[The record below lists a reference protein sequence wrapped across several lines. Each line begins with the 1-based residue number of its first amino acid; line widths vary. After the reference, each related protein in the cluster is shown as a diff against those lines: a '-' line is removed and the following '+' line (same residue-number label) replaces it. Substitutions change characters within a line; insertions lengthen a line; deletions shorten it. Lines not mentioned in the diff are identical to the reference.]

1 MVLVSGETGQPT
13 YIAKPINGELITKQR
28 REEIHERRKW
38 DLVSAIGRA
47 NLAEDLE
54 EDDLNRI
61 GETVWREYDI
71 DKQSRSDW
79 ERQAEEARNLFK
91 LIARAKTFPWA
102 NASNVIYPMVAQ
114 AALNFH
120 SRAYPNL
127 IKDRQVVKGKVIG
140 DDPMGEKAARAQR
153 CGEAMSYYIL
163 EKMDSWESEM
173 DILLLDYAIVG
184 TAFKKTWF
192 NPRLNKVVS
201 DWVKAEDLVVHYA
214 CRDLSRAPRITHVYE
229 LFFNEIVELIRSG
242 AFLDVELG
250 DPDNTDQ
257 QDPGDE
263 NRPYTILEQ
272 HRWLDLDGDGY
283 EEPYIV
289 TIETES
295 HKVLRIK
302 ARYDENGIE
311 MGEKGRLIRIQPL
324 EYFTWFPFIPCD
336 SVYAIG
342 YGLLL
347 GHSNRT
353 INALINQ
360 VIDAGTLQ
368 NAGGGFY
375 RAGAVDFDGGRR
387 RQIEFKLGEY
397 KPLQIAGGDDI
408 NKVLWERRSQGP
420 SPVLF
425 NALELMIGSSE
436 KLANITEVLMG
447 SSPGANASPTT
458 TVALIEQGLQQFSA
472 IYARLHRALKAE
484 FAKIRR
490 LIVKNQQD
498 FSKFERANGF
508 YEDIIP
514 GDLDEDGMIDVIPVS
529 DPQSVT
535 NVQRMMKAELG
546 AKLIGT
552 GLNDTEL
559 KRRYLEAAN
568 IENIEKILPPED
580 APPPIDP
587 KIEIEKA
594 KLELENKRV
603 TMEEHRMAMD
613 LAESK
618 TRIMEM
624 RARSLKAIADAEAA
638 EAGTQIDEYRNQLMQ
653 TERILDLLNQL
664 EEAKGNDGTPSG
676 PVAGA
681 LAGVAGAP
689 GDAGVPANPG
699 GPGPEPP
706 GGVGPGGQ
714 PGPGPGGADAGVD
727 GAVGGLR

>member
-1 MVLVSGETGQPT
+1 MVSVVVENEQPD
-13 YIAKPINGELITKQR
+13 YIAKPIHGEFITKQR
-28 REEIHERRKW
+28 REKKLKRREW
-38 DLVSAIGRA
+38 DLVANIGRA
-47 NLAEDLE
+47 NLAVDLE
-54 EDDLNRI
+54 EDELTRI

-71 DKQSRSDW
+71 DRKSREEW
-79 ERQAEEARNLFK
+79 ERQAEEARKLFK
-91 LIARAKTFPWA
+91 LIAPAKTFPWP

-127 IKDRQVVKGKVIG
+127 IKDRQVVKGKVTG
-140 DDPMGEKAARAQR
+140 ADVRGEKSARAQR

-173 DILLLDYAIVG
+173 DVLLLDYAIVG

-192 NPRLNKVVS
+192 DPRRNRVVS

-214 CRDLSRAPRITHVYE
+214 CRDLERAPRITHKYE
-229 LFFNEIVELIRSG
+229 LFFNEIVENVRSG
-242 AFLDVELG
+242 AFSDVELG
-250 DPDNTDQ
+250 EPSGGGES
-257 QDPGDE
+257 DPGDE
-263 NRPYTILEQ
+263 NRPYTLLEQ

-289 TIETES
+289 TIEEET
-295 HKVLRIK
+295 HTVLRIK
-302 ARYDENGIE
+302 ARYDEDGIE
-311 MGEKGRLIRIQPL
+311 MREKGRLVRIVPN

-336 SVYAIG
+336 SVYAVG

-347 GHSNRT
+347 GHPNRT

-360 VIDAGTLQ
+360 VIDAGSLQ
-368 NAGGGFY
+368 NAGGGFFK
-375 RAGAVDFDGGRR
+375 AGAVDFDGGRR

-397 KPLQIAGGDDI
+397 KPLQFAGDDI

-420 SPVLF
+420 APVLF

-447 SSPGANASPTT
+447 ASPGANASPTT

-472 IYARLHRALKAE
+472 IYARLHRALKSE

-490 LIVKNQQD
+490 LIVRNQQD
-498 FSKFERANGF
+498 FTKFERANGF

-514 GDLDEDGMIDVIPVS
+514 GDLDDDGMVDVIPVS

-535 NVQRMMKAELG
+535 NVQKMMKAELG
-546 AKLIGT
+546 VKLLRM
-552 GLNDTEL
+552 GLNDNEL
-559 KRRYLEAAN
+559 LRVYLEAAN
-568 IENIEKILPPED
+568 FENIDKILPPAD

-587 KIEIEKA
+587 KVELEKA
-594 KLELENKRV
+594 SLELENRRV

-613 LAESK
+613 MAESK
-618 TRIMEM
+618 AKILEA
-624 RARSLKAIADAEAA
+624 RARALKSVADAEAA
-638 EAGTQIDEYRNQLMQ
+638 EAGPQLDQYRDELLQTQKIM
-653 TERILDLLNQL
+653 DLLNQI
-664 EEAKGNDGTPSG
+664 EEAKANVGNQAG

-681 LAGVAGAP
+681 LGGVAGESS
-689 GDAGVPANPG
+689 DAGVPG
-699 GPGPEPP
+699 GFAGAGQPAA
-706 GGVGPGGQ
+706 GVAGPGGQ
-714 PGPGPGGADAGVD
+714 PGPGPV
-727 GAVGGLR
+727 